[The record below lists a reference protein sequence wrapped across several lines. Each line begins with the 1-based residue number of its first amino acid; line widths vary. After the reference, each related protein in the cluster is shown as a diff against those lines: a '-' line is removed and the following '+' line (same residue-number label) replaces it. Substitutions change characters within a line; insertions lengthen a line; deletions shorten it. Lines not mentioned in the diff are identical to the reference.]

1 MIKHKFIV
9 DTDPE
14 VLQEHKEYFTKL
26 VSENPWLIPATIS
39 LEIIPV
45 SLMIHGFWKNRQL
58 KKQVQIEK
66 ERTKQFQ
73 LERHSGCRPNGK
85 PRPLATHL
93 HHNQY

>member
-26 VSENPWLIPATIS
+26 VSENPWLIPATVS

-58 KKQVQIEK
+58 KKQVKIEK

-73 LERHSGCRPNGK
+73 LEHLPGYRPNGK
-85 PRPLATHL
+85 PRPLADRL
-93 HHNQY
+93 HHNQH